1 MSSKSLVP
9 ATTQALVPYLTRQ
22 QKQALKAVGTA
33 ARVASM
39 KMEAAY
45 QLSDLASQD
54 VTSLAVIHEAMI
66 EAAPLADD
74 NLERIR
80 NAHTRVAER
89 IIGDV
94 GSW

>member
-1 MSSKSLVP
+1 MSSNHLVP
-9 ATTQALVPYLTRQ
+9 ASTQALVPHASRQ
-22 QKQALKAVGTA
+22 QKQALMAVRTA
-33 ARVASM
+33 AQISAL

-45 QLSDLASQD
+45 QLADMASQD

-66 EAAPLADD
+66 KAAPLADG

-80 NAHTRVAER
+80 NAHARVAER

>member
-1 MSSKSLVP
+1 MPSNYLVP
-9 ATTQALVPYLTRQ
+9 ATSQALVPHLTRQ
-22 QKQALKAVGTA
+22 QKQALAGVRSA
-33 ARVASM
+33 AQIAAM

-45 QLSDLASQD
+45 QLSDMASQD
-54 VTSLAVIHEAMI
+54 VTSLAVVHEAMI
-66 EAAPLADD
+66 KAAPLADG

-80 NAHTRVAER
+80 NAHARVAER